1 MPARFVS
8 IDRDTPMLLPPDL
21 RDWVA
26 QDDLVHLVIE
36 TLAVL
41 PLQEYRCNHR
51 GTGSEQYPPA
61 MLLGLLI
68 YCYAT
73 GTFASRRIE
82 ALTYHHVA
90 VRYLCANTH
99 PDHDTICEFR
109 RQNRALLAET
119 FVRVLEL
126 ASELKLARFGTLAI
140 DGTKLAAN
148 ASKHGAVSY
157 GRAGAMLAQL
167 ELEVEALL
175 KKAEDADST
184 PLQDGLSIPEEIARR
199 EERKA
204 KLEAARQV
212 IEERARQRAAAA
224 QPVYAAKVAA
234 RQAQR
239 EAGQKPRGKEPQPPS
254 ATPQPKD
261 QYNFTDPESRI
272 MKAGSGDHFAQAY
285 NAQAAVDTESLLIA
299 GARVS
304 DAPNDKEQ
312 LVPTL
317 AAVPASLGPVSAVLV
332 DTGFFSEAAVRAVEC
347 GPEDEARPVR
357 VYAALERQSHHR
369 GVSDLEQRPE
379 PEPPPAGAG
388 VAEVMRHRLATAAG
402 RAKYGLRKQTV
413 EPVFGII
420 KQALGFRRFLLRGL
434 EKVSLEWTL
443 VSLAWNFKRLATLG
457 LREKLAM
464 GC

>member
-36 TLAVL
+36 TFAVL
-41 PLQEYRCNHR
+41 PLSQFRINHR
-51 GTGSEQYPPA
+51 GTGSEQFPPSL
-61 MLLGLLI
+61 LLGLLI

-73 GTFASRRIE
+73 GTFSSRRIE
-82 ALTYHHVA
+82 ALTYSHVS

-109 RQNRALLAET
+109 RQNKALLAET

-126 ASELKLARFGTLAI
+126 AAELKLARFGTVAI
-140 DGTKLAAN
+140 DGTKMGAN
-148 ASKHGAVSY
+148 ASKHSAVSY
-157 GRAGAMLAQL
+157 GRAGEMIAHL
-167 ELEVEALL
+167 ELEVQTLL
-175 KKAEDADST
+175 QKAEDADST
-184 PLQDGLSIPEEIARR
+184 PLADGLSIPEEIARR

-204 KLEAARQV
+204 KLEAARHV
-212 IEERARQRAAAA
+212 IEERARARAAAA
-224 QPVYAAKVAA
+224 QPAYEAKVAV

-239 EAGQKPRGKEPQPPS
+239 DAGRKPRGKEPRPPN
-254 ATPQPKD
+254 AVPDPKD

-272 MKAGSGDHFAQAY
+272 MKAGSGDHFEQAY
-285 NAQAAVDTESLLIA
+285 NAQAAVDVESMLIA
-299 GARVS
+299 AARVS

-317 AAVPASLGPVSAVLV
+317 AAVPASLPGVSEVLV
-332 DTGFFSEAAVRAVEC
+332 DSGFFSEAAVQAVEAGAAG
-347 GPEDEARPVR
+347 GPGSVV
-357 VYAALERQSHHR
+357 VYAALDRQSHHR
-369 GVSDLEQRPE
+369 RVSDLEARPD
-379 PEPPPAGAG
+379 PEPPSAGAP
-388 VAEVMRHRLATAAG
+388 VAEVMRHRLATRAG
-402 RAKYGLRKQTV
+402 RAKYGVRKQTV

-420 KQALGFRRFLLRGL
+420 KEGLGFRRFLLRGV

-457 LREKLAM
+457 MREKLAM
-464 GC
+464 AC